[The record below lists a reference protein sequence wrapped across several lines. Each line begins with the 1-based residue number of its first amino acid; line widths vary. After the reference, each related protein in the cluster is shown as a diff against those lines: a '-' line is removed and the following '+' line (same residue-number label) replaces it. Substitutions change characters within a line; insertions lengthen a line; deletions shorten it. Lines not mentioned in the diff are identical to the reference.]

1 MAARG
6 SPGGHL
12 SPHPQLCRHSKCQG
26 PIVNKRSARV
36 RTSELR
42 AALGSCKAAF
52 IGVGL
57 FSGLI
62 NILMLTGALFMLEVY
77 DRVLPSRSLPTLV
90 ALCVLA
96 AILFIFQALLD
107 AVRGRLLVR
116 IGNRVDGQ
124 VSPRVYDATVRLAQ
138 SGHG

>member
-42 AALGSCKAAF
+42 AVLGSCKAAF
-52 IGVGL
+52 VGVGA

-62 NILMLTGALFMLEVY
+62 NILMLTGALFMLEGLRRGLASPQLA
-77 DRVLPSRSLPTLV
+77 DAGRSGVPGGISVGL
-90 ALCVLA
+90 
-96 AILFIFQALLD
+96 QALLD

-116 IGNRVDGQ
+116 IGNQVD
-124 VSPRVYDATVRLAQ
+124 
-138 SGHG
+138 